1 MEKLLPD
8 IDLIAMCTDKLRME
22 AKPDTDVLGL
32 GCDGLVFRP
41 RSRRSSD
48 RKRVDGKPLALGDEG
63 LEIRI
68 EVKVAME
75 VYKTC
80 QVSASEDMVS
90 IPFRNS
96 ATSSIPL
103 K

>member
-1 MEKLLPD
+1 MEKFLPQ
-8 IDLIAMCTDKLRME
+8 IDLSAMRPDKLRME
-22 AKPDTDVLGL
+22 AQPNTDVLCL
-32 GCDGLVFRP
+32 GCDGLVLRP
-41 RSRRSSD
+41 RSRRGRD
-48 RKRVDGKPLALGDEG
+48 GKRIDAKPLALGDEG

-80 QVSASEDMVS
+80 QVSASEDMVL

-103 K
+103 E